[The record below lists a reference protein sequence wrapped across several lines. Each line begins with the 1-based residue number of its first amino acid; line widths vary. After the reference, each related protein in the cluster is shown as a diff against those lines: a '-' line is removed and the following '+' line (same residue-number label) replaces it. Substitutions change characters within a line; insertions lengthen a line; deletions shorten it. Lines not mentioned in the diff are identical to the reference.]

1 MPSTDEQ
8 ASLLATP
15 SVGGE
20 KHPRV
25 AHGASRTLRG
35 TLLSLAGVFAVLAC
49 SSVVVIERQNALR
62 QAEVDSIFARS
73 SAIVAQQSSYCD
85 VCAVVIPSDTYKG
98 KNLGSFID
106 SADCVVRFNAHR
118 PGSCSD
124 DLAPEDCPSDT
135 DYGTKDD
142 IRIMNANSEM
152 IGKLNDDPCFGPE
165 DQPGACRRGIVTW
178 LDEGM
183 EEEMSFF
190 REHPR
195 VEVVEGLY
203 SALDL
208 PDAHELIRGFAY
220 NQTREAPAWA
230 SSAFIALNLLKD
242 PRMCSKMYVF
252 GLTTDDS
259 DPKANTGYA
268 DDPDKYISPAHD
280 YVLEHDYYKMAV
292 EDDWPGWDNVKY
304 VQMEHPIGSAK

>member
-1 MPSTDEQ
+1 M
-8 ASLLATP
+8 
-15 SVGGE
+15 
-20 KHPRV
+20 
-25 AHGASRTLRG
+25 
-35 TLLSLAGVFAVLAC
+35 FAVLAC

-118 PGSCSD
+118 PGELLRRPRAGGLPQRRGYWHQGRHPRHERQLGD
-124 DLAPEDCPSDT
+124 DRQAQRRPLLRP
-135 DYGTKDD
+135 
-142 IRIMNANSEM
+142 R
-152 IGKLNDDPCFGPE
+152 GPA
-165 DQPGACRRGIVTW
+165 GRACRRGIVTW

-183 EEEMSFF
+183 EEEIVLF
-190 REHPR
+190 PR
-195 VEVVEGLY
+195 TPARRGGGGSQRL
-203 SALDL
+203 LDL

-230 SSAFIALNLLKD
+230 SSAFIALQLAQRSKD
-242 PRMCSKMYVF
+242 VLENVVF
-252 GLTTDDS
+252 GLTTDD

>member
-106 SADCVVRFNAHR
+106 SADCVVRSNAHR

-124 DLAPEDCPSDT
+124 DLAPEDCPSDA
-135 DYGTKDD
+135 DIGTKDD
-142 IRIMNANSEM
+142 IRVMNANS
-152 IGKLNDDPCFGPE
+152 
-165 DQPGACRRGIVTW
+165 R
-178 LDEGM
+178 
-183 EEEMSFF
+183 
-190 REHPR
+190 
-195 VEVVEGLY
+195 
-203 SALDL
+203 
-208 PDAHELIRGFAY
+208 
-220 NQTREAPAWA
+220 
-230 SSAFIALNLLKD
+230 
-242 PRMCSKMYVF
+242 
-252 GLTTDDS
+252 
-259 DPKANTGYA
+259 
-268 DDPDKYISPAHD
+268 
-280 YVLEHDYYKMAV
+280 
-292 EDDWPGWDNVKY
+292 
-304 VQMEHPIGSAK
+304 